1 MERKEVEDNGANT
14 NQNGER
20 KSGFKNKKLRNLF
33 IKIVVIIVAAF
44 IVVAAVFGSGLINA
58 RKRALENM
66 NAAEDI
72 SGKILVVDPET
83 GAETYVDVPAE
94 ETKVN
99 IAVFG
104 TDTDGYRTDVVF
116 VLSYDTYNN
125 KLALISIPRD
135 TRVVMPEEVI
145 QRMEENG
152 RTIPYNEN
160 EKGACK
166 FNGVHAYAG
175 EGYRNEASVK
185 TLESLL
191 GIRIDG
197 YINVSLEGFR
207 NIVDAFGGVDMEV
220 EGRLYYVDPYQDLY
234 IDLYPGY
241 QHLDGEHAE
250 MLVRYREGYAQK
262 DLKRIQVQQTFMKE
276 LMAKVMN
283 TRNIMDKLP
292 SIVYNLFKYVDTDL
306 SLEKFVEYGSYME
319 KLSVNDVYME
329 TIPGEGGSFFWAD
342 EEGLKELSQRVFY
355 SHDISGEEKPAE
367 EETAEE
373 TSAAVIPE
381 GEARI
386 EISNG
391 SGKKG
396 LGASEKG
403 FIESKG
409 FYVSFISTYT
419 GENTQRT
426 RIVYGSD
433 EFADDAGVLAGYYDS
448 VEVIN
453 DRNMLSTGTDIRI
466 ILGTDMN
473 EASQL

>member
-1 MERKEVEDNGANT
+1 MEDSSANN
-14 NQNGER
+14 NQNEENNKGL
-20 KSGFKNKKLRNLF
+20 KNKKLRNLF
-33 IKIVVIIVAAF
+33 IRIVVIIVVAF
-44 IVVAAVFGSGLINA
+44 LVVAAVFGSRLIGA
-58 RKRALENM
+58 RRRALENIS
-66 NAAEDI
+66 AQSDDI
-72 SGKILVVDPET
+72 TGKILVVDPET
-83 GAETYVDVPAE
+83 GEEKYVDVPAE
-94 ETKVN
+94 ETKIN

-104 TDTDGYRTDVVF
+104 TDTDGFRTDVVF
-116 VLSYDTYNN
+116 ILSYDTYNN

-145 QRMEENG
+145 ESIEERG
-152 RTIPYNEN
+152 GSIPYNEN

-166 FNGVHAYAG
+166 FNEVHAYAG
-175 EGYRNEASVK
+175 KGYRNEFSVK
-185 TLESLL
+185 TLESFL

-197 YINVSLEGFR
+197 YINVSLVGFR

-241 QHLDGEHAE
+241 QHLDGAHAE
-250 MLVRYREGYAQK
+250 MLVRYREGYAAK
-262 DLKRIQVQQTFMKE
+262 DLKRIQVQQTFMRE

-283 TRNIMDKLP
+283 TQNLMDKLP

-306 SLEKFVEYGSYME
+306 SIEKFVEYGSYMQN
-319 KLSVNDVYME
+319 LSINDVYME
-329 TIPGEGGSFFWAD
+329 TIPGEGGAFFWAD
-342 EEGLKELSQRVFY
+342 EEGVDELVQRVFY
-355 SHDISGEEKPAE
+355 SHNITGEEVIQE

-373 TSAAVIPE
+373 GPAPVVIPD
-381 GEARI
+381 GAARI

-409 FYVSFISTYT
+409 YYVSFISTYT
-419 GENTQRT
+419 GETTQRT
-426 RIVYGSD
+426 RIIYGSD
-433 EFADDAGVLAGYYDS
+433 QFADDAEALTQYYDS

-453 DRNMLSTGTDIRI
+453 DRKMLSTGTDIRI

-473 EASQL
+473 EAS

>member
-1 MERKEVEDNGANT
+1 MEDSGANN
-14 NQNGER
+14 NQNEENKTGL
-20 KSGFKNKKLRNLF
+20 KNKRLRNLF
-33 IKIVVIIVAAF
+33 IRIVVIIVVAF
-44 IVVAAVFGSGLINA
+44 VVVAAIFGSRLITA
-58 RKRALENM
+58 RRRALENM
-66 NAAEDI
+66 NAASSGDI

-83 GAETYVDVPAE
+83 GEEKYVDVPAE
-94 ETKVN
+94 ETKIN

-116 VLSYDTYNN
+116 ILSYDTYNN

-145 QRMEENG
+145 ESIEERGGN
-152 RTIPYNEN
+152 IPYNEN

-166 FNGVHAYAG
+166 FNEVHAYAG
-175 EGYRNEASVK
+175 KGYRNEFSVK
-185 TLESLL
+185 TLESFL

-197 YINVSLEGFR
+197 YVNVSLVGFR

-250 MLVRYREGYAQK
+250 MLVRYREGYAAK

-283 TRNIMDKLP
+283 TQNLMDKLP
-292 SIVYNLFKYVDTDL
+292 SIIYNLFKYVDTDL
-306 SLEKFVEYGSYME
+306 SLEKFVEYGSYMQN
-319 KLSVNDVYME
+319 LSIDDVYME
-329 TIPGEGGSFFWAD
+329 TIPGEGGGFFWAD
-342 EEGLKELSQRVFY
+342 DEGVEELVQRVFY
-355 SHDISGEEKPAE
+355 SHNIAGEEVQEEENAE
-367 EETAEE
+367 EQPEAV
-373 TSAAVIPE
+373 VIPE
-381 GEARI
+381 GAARI
-386 EISNG
+386 EIANG

-403 FIESKG
+403 FLESKG
-409 FYVSFISTYT
+409 YYISFISTYT
-419 GENTQRT
+419 GESTQKT
-426 RIVYGSD
+426 RIIYGSD
-433 EFADDAGVLAGYYDS
+433 DFADDAEALSELYDS

-453 DRNMLSTGTDIRI
+453 NRNMLSTGTDIRI

-473 EASQL
+473 EAS